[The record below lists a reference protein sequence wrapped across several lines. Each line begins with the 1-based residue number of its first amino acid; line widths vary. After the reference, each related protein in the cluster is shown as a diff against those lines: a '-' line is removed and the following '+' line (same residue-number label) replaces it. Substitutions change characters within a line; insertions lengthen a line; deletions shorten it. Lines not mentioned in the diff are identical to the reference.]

1 MKNRKGFTLIELLV
15 VIIILGILMTLAI
28 TSMSGYIRK
37 AKKDTFVT
45 TAQQYAN
52 AARLGVVNGEYDN
65 PGVNQCVV
73 IKTKGIALESG
84 TTKSSFDAE
93 FNENL
98 SYIVVKNVLNGTD
111 EKYEYYIQMVDN
123 NKNGFVLVEE
133 NSLTGDLVKEKVIEP
148 TAADAANKATEVTT
162 STTSINVGGSACT
175 VIAVK

>member
-1 MKNRKGFTLIELLV
+1 MKNRKGFTLIELLA

-65 PGVNQCVV
+65 PGQGQCVA
-73 IKTKGIALESG
+73 IKTNGIALESG
-84 TTKSSFDAE
+84 KHQSSFDE
-93 FNENL
+93 DFQEDL
-98 SYIVVKNVLNGTD
+98 SYIVVRNTGTGEED
-111 EKYEYYIQMVDN
+111 KYEYYIQMVDA
-123 NKNGFVLVEE
+123 KGNGFILVEE
-133 NSLTGDLVKEKVIEP
+133 NSLVGDLVKEKVIST
-148 TAADAANKATEVTT
+148 TATDTANKATALPTAN
-162 STTSINVGGSACT
+162 SSINVGGSSCT